1 MSLTLQIRD
10 GAYDRIVKAFK
21 PFKSVRKIPMTP
33 VQPDQVPALGVFFV
47 NEDMGPDGDDNVA
60 TPRFISDVVIGIS
73 VLDTATKSD
82 VLEGSIDKVGSA
94 ILDTL
99 LCDPT
104 FLDLR
109 DVTTNQPIIESI
121 PRIKRSHS
129 VQKNGEAYYLEL
141 QLQMTFRY
149 RCYFEPVAP
158 NLLTTVAVTVQ
169 PPNDAAGDTNTPK
182 PDNFSAQIDLGS

>member
-47 NEDMGPDGDDNVA
+47 SEDMGQDGDENA
-60 TPRFISDVVIGIS
+60 GPPRYISDVVIGIS
-73 VLDTATKSD
+73 VLDSASKAD
-82 VLEGSIDKVGSA
+82 VLEGSIDKTGSQ
-94 ILDTL
+94 ILATL
-99 LCDPT
+99 LRDPT

-109 DVTTNQPIIESI
+109 DVDTNLPIIESV

-149 RCYFEPVAP
+149 RCYFEPLAP
-158 NLLTTVAVTVQ
+158 NTLNTFHATDTMIK
-169 PPNDAAGDTNTPK
+169 AGSPQVVVEY
-182 PDNFSAQIDLGS
+182 DNLED